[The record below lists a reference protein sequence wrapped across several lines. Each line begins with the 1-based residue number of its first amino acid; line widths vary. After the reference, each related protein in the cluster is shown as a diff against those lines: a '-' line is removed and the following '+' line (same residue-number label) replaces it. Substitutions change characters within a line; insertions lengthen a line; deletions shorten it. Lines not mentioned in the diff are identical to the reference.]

1 MIFMEFRFLDNYETS
16 VNGRRTDLIKKNKYG
31 AAAEVTD
38 FAILL
43 GGYGGRA
50 ESNRLFSNSTIRS
63 GHYYID
69 CNLHG
74 NVWVINSQGN
84 GYWQYPIVRQGVGI
98 RPATSY
104 SFNEVEFKDAIAIK
118 GIKEIAYGELPQTVM
133 GLDDSLELETAFNAF
148 ELIETGRTYTVDSA
162 DFTSEADFTPRQL
175 VEYEYKD
182 GHYVRVVADDATMYG
197 YKLSDGREIKKG
209 QPYWVKVEPIVWM
222 VDKKHDIVLS
232 KKIILAGIPFN
243 DDNGPDLNYF
253 TKFSDTIV
261 GKFLN
266 ETFVKE
272 IVAPRTYQ
280 SATER
285 QEAKVFKKVK

>member
-31 AAAEVTD
+31 SAAEVTD

-43 GGYGGRA
+43 GGHGGRA
-50 ESNRLFSNSTIRS
+50 GSNRLFSNGTIRS
-63 GHYYID
+63 GHYYVD

-74 NVWVINSQGN
+74 KVWVINPQGN
-84 GYWQYPIVRQGVGI
+84 GYWQYPTNRQGVGI

-104 SFNEVEFKDAIAIK
+104 ASNEAEFKDAIMVK
-118 GIKEIAYGELPQTVM
+118 RTNEIAYGELPQTVI
-133 GLDDSLELETAFNAF
+133 GLDDSLELEMAFNAF
-148 ELIETGRTYTVDSA
+148 ELVETGRTYTVDSA

-197 YKLSDGREIKKG
+197 YKLSDGREVKKG

-222 VDKKHDIVLS
+222 VDRKNDVVLS

-243 DDNGPDLNYF
+243 DDDGPALNYF
-253 TKFSDTIV
+253 TKFSDTTV

-266 ETFVKE
+266 ENFAKE
-272 IVAPRTYQ
+272 IVAPRTYK

>member
-1 MIFMEFRFLDNYETS
+1 
-16 VNGRRTDLIKKNKYG
+16 
-31 AAAEVTD
+31 
-38 FAILL
+38 
-43 GGYGGRA
+43 
-50 ESNRLFSNSTIRS
+50 
-63 GHYYID
+63 
-69 CNLHG
+69 
-74 NVWVINSQGN
+74 
-84 GYWQYPIVRQGVGI
+84 
-98 RPATSY
+98 
-104 SFNEVEFKDAIAIK
+104 
-118 GIKEIAYGELPQTVM
+118 
-133 GLDDSLELETAFNAF
+133 
-148 ELIETGRTYTVDSA
+148 
-162 DFTSEADFTPRQL
+162 
-175 VEYEYKD
+175 
-182 GHYVRVVADDATMYG
+182 MYG

-222 VDKKHDIVLS
+222 VDKKNDIVLS

-266 ETFVKE
+266 ETFAKE